1 MPPVSLT
8 TRITCFL
15 CRFFVPFFCVIA
27 REAALNPNLHR
38 DEITNLRPAPHYS
51 AYRTSILS
59 RFFPSVNA
67 VFWTISTFCCLL
79 RVQDLDFVTF
89 FVVAKTGPFFAK
101 IALIIALFFVVF
113 QTQNGS
119 SGPPFLRGLRKD
131 VPEKWGVATPFLAIF
146 KINGKKGLF

>member
-1 MPPVSLT
+1 MIWNAKFPNHDCTRSRAVSKSTATKLQ
-8 TRITCFL
+8 TCG
-15 CRFFVPFFCVIA
+15 RPA
-27 REAALNPNLHR
+27 G
-38 DEITNLRPAPHYS
+38 RPAPPYS

-101 IALIIALFFVVF
+101 IALVIALFFVVF

-131 VPEKWGVATPFLAIF
+131 VPEKWGVTTPFLAIF